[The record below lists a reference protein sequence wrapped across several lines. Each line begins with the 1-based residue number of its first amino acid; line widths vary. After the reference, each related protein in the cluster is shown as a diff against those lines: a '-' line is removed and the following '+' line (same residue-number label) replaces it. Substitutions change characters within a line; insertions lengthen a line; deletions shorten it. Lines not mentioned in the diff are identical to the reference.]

1 MHGWEGC
8 ENTKRG
14 VVVSEES
21 TRQTYEKAFN
31 TVSEKFVH
39 QCLSLPASQRLSQN
53 RLGQKYRQ
61 QKCFVPSRSSR
72 ISPSFSKKDGPE
84 KHLEWLREFG
94 STKDLIRVKTS
105 RKFTFL
111 RFRVLS
117 TVHCRSETF

>member
-39 QCLSLPASQRLSQN
+39 QCLSLPASQRLSQTQA
-53 RLGQKYRQ
+53 GPK
-61 QKCFVPSRSSR
+61 VPTT
-72 ISPSFSKKDGPE
+72 E
-84 KHLEWLREFG
+84 
-94 STKDLIRVKTS
+94 
-105 RKFTFL
+105 
-111 RFRVLS
+111 VL
-117 TVHCRSETF
+117 CPKPK